1 MIPDELI
8 EQIRDSAD
16 LVSIIGE
23 SVALKRT
30 GSDYRGPCPFHG
42 GTHRNFAVIPKKG
55 LFYCYVCH
63 AGGDV
68 FSYLMKRFGM
78 DYPTAI
84 RDVARRV
91 GIVIPESRGPTA
103 PDPREPLFSALTVA
117 QEWYAG
123 QLAESADAKAA
134 RSYLERRKLPLDALA
149 PYGLG
154 YAPPGRAFLRAMAD
168 LGITES
174 VLIQCGLL
182 VQREDGRLVAR
193 FRDRLLFP
201 IADGRGRVV
210 GFGGRILGRGEP
222 KYLNSPDTDVFH
234 KGRLLYNLHLAK
246 NAIRKAD
253 EVLLVEGYVD
263 VLRLVL
269 AGFEHVVAPLG
280 TALTPD
286 QATLLKRYAPKA
298 ILLYDSDSAGLR
310 ATFRAADELLRHK
323 MRVHVAT
330 LPPGQDPDS
339 LVQDGGH
346 QALEAVLEDA
356 TDVLE
361 RKIQLLERKGWFEDV
376 ARRRAAID
384 RLLPTLRATADPIER
399 ELYMTRVAEK
409 SGISKDVLAQE
420 VARAPAAPQAPRSEV
435 TPQRTAAAPV
445 RPSRRRD
452 GEAAERALLGVL
464 LHDPAWLER
473 AREEVRPEWFEGP
486 SMRELFERLRAPG
499 GERGQAE
506 APAGMS
512 EAATRVWAELKALEP
527 ELAEQD
533 TDDLF
538 VRSCQVLEARPLF
551 REFERLGDQIR
562 TAPEEEKSAL
572 LAQHQERKRDL
583 EQRFPGEWYRR
594 HFRRTVSRRR
604 TTP

>member
-1 MIPDELI
+1 VSMIPDEVI
-8 EQIRDSAD
+8 EQVRDNAD
-16 LVSIIGE
+16 LVAIIGE
-23 SVALKRT
+23 SVTLKRT

-91 GIVIPESRGPTA
+91 GMVIPESSGPAA

-117 QEWYAG
+117 QEWYTG
-123 QLAESADAKAA
+123 QLIESADGKDA
-134 RSYLERRKLPLDALA
+134 RDYLERRELPLDALA

-154 YAPPGRAFLRAMAD
+154 YAPRGNAFVRAMTE
-168 LGITES
+168 LGIAES
-174 VLIQCGLL
+174 VLIEAGLL
-182 VQREDGRLVAR
+182 ARREDGRIVAR

-201 IADGRGRVV
+201 IADARGRVV

-234 KGRLLYNLHLAK
+234 KGRLLYNLHFAK

-253 EVLLVEGYVD
+253 EVLLVEGYFD
-263 VLRLVL
+263 VLRLVG

-280 TALTPD
+280 TALTAD
-286 QATLLKRYAPKA
+286 QATILKRYAPKA
-298 ILLYDSDSAGLR
+298 ILLYDSDSPGLR
-310 ATFRAADELLRHK
+310 ATFRAADELLRHT

-330 LPPGQDPDS
+330 LPTGQDPDS
-339 LVQDGGH
+339 LVQAGGKK
-346 QALEAVLEDA
+346 ALEDVLGDA

-376 ARRRAAID
+376 AHRRAAID

-399 ELYMTRVAEK
+399 ELYLTRVAEK

-420 VARAPAAPQAPRSEV
+420 VARTPAIGAPPRPDTASSERPVPQA
-435 TPQRTAAAPV
+435 AG
-445 RPSRRRD
+445 RRD
-452 GEAAERALLGVL
+452 GESAERALLRVM
-464 LHDPAWLER
+464 LHDSSWLER
-473 AREEVRPEWFEGP
+473 ARRDVRPEWFEGAAL
-486 SMRELFERLRAPG
+486 RELFENLSAVG
-499 GERGQAE
+499 GERGHAE
-506 APAGMS
+506 APPGVS
-512 EAATRVWAELKALEP
+512 EGAARLWAEFKAVEP
-527 ELAEQD
+527 ELAQQD
-533 TDDLF
+533 VDDLF

-551 REFERLGDQIR
+551 REFERLASQIR
-562 TAPEEEKSAL
+562 NAPEEKKGAL
-572 LAQHQERKRDL
+572 LAQHQARKQEL
-583 EQRFPGEWYRR
+583 EERFPGEWRRR

>member
-1 MIPDELI
+1 MIPDEVI
-8 EQIRDSAD
+8 EQVRDSAD
-16 LVSIIGE
+16 LVAIIGE
-23 SVALKRT
+23 SVTLKRT

-91 GIVIPESRGPTA
+91 GMVIPESAGPAA

-117 QEWYAG
+117 QEWYTG
-123 QLAESADAKAA
+123 QLIESADGKDA
-134 RSYLERRKLPLDALA
+134 RRYLERRELPLDTLA

-154 YAPPGRAFLRAMAD
+154 YAPRGNAFVRAMTE
-168 LGITES
+168 LGIAES
-174 VLIQCGLL
+174 VLIEAGLL
-182 VQREDGRLVAR
+182 VRREDGRIVAR

-201 IADGRGRVV
+201 IADARGRVV

-234 KGRLLYNLHLAK
+234 KGRLLYNLHFAK

-253 EVLLVEGYVD
+253 EVLLVEGYFD

-269 AGFEHVVAPLG
+269 AGIEHVVAPLG
-280 TALTPD
+280 TALTTD
-286 QATLLKRYAPKA
+286 QATILKRYAPKA
-298 ILLYDSDSAGLR
+298 ILLYDSDSPGLR

-330 LPPGQDPDS
+330 LPTGHDPDS
-339 LVQDGGH
+339 LVQAGGKD
-346 QALEAVLEDA
+346 ALENVLTDA

-376 ARRRAAID
+376 AHRRAAID

-399 ELYMTRVAEK
+399 ELYLTRVAEK

-420 VARAPAAPQAPRSEV
+420 VARAPAIGTPPRSETV
-435 TPQRTAAAPV
+435 SAERRTPQAAG
-445 RPSRRRD
+445 RRD
-452 GEAAERALLGVL
+452 GESAERALLRVI
-464 LHDPAWLER
+464 LHDPSWLER
-473 AREEVRPEWFEGP
+473 ARQEVRPEWFEGP
-486 SMRELFERLRAPG
+486 ALRELFERVSGVG
-499 GERGQAE
+499 GERGQGE
-506 APAGMS
+506 PPPGVS
-512 EAATRVWAELKALEP
+512 EGAARLWAELKALEP
-527 ELAEQD
+527 ELAQQD
-533 TDDLF
+533 VDDLF
-538 VRSCQVLEARPLF
+538 VRSCQVLESRPLF
-551 REFERLGDQIR
+551 REFERLASQIR
-562 TAPEEEKSAL
+562 SAPEEKKGTL
-572 LAQHQERKRDL
+572 LAQHQARKQEL
-583 EQRFPGEWYRR
+583 EERFPGEWRRR

-604 TTP
+604 STP

>member
-1 MIPDELI
+1 MIPDELV

-16 LVSIIGE
+16 LVAIIGD

-91 GIVIPESRGPTA
+91 GIVIPETAGPTG

-117 QEWYAG
+117 QEWYST
-123 QLAESADAKAA
+123 QLLTSSDATDA
-134 RSYLERRKLPLDALA
+134 RRYLEQREFDLEGLA

-154 YAPPGRAFLRAMAD
+154 FAPRGGAFLDAMAE
-168 LGITES
+168 LGIAES
-174 VLIQCGLL
+174 VLIEAGLL
-182 VQREDGRLVAR
+182 MRREDGTIVPR
-193 FRDRLLFP
+193 FRGRLLFP
-201 IADGRGRVV
+201 ITDIRGRVV

-222 KYLNSPDTDVFH
+222 KYLNSPDTEVFH
-234 KGRLLYNLHLAK
+234 KGRLLYNLHFAK
-246 NAIRKAD
+246 NAIRK
-253 EVLLVEGYVD
+253 EETVLLVEGYFD

-280 TALTPD
+280 TSLTPD
-286 QATLLKRYAPKA
+286 QAAILKRYSPLAV
-298 ILLYDSDSAGLR
+298 LLYDSDPPGLR
-310 ATFRAADELLRHK
+310 ATFRAADEFLRHK

-330 LPPGQDPDS
+330 LPTGQDPDT
-339 LVQDGGH
+339 LTRAGGKD
-346 QALEAVLEDA
+346 ALQEILDDA

-361 RKIQLLERKGWFEDV
+361 RKIQLLERKGWFDNV
-376 ARRRAAID
+376 AHRRAAID

-399 ELYMTRVAEK
+399 ELYLSRVAEK
-409 SGISKDVLAQE
+409 SGISKDVLTE
-420 VARAPAAPQAPRSEV
+420 EISRTPAPADPGSSQPRRDPRPPAP
-435 TPQRTAAAPV
+435 
-445 RPSRRRD
+445 RRRD
-452 GEAAERALLGVL
+452 GEAAERGLLSVI
-464 LHDPAWLER
+464 LHDPIWLDR
-473 AREEVRPEWFEGP
+473 ARREVPPEWFEGP
-486 SMRELFERLRAPG
+486 PLRELFDRLRAPG
-499 GERGQAE
+499 GERGLGEVPEGVSGE
-506 APAGMS
+506 AQ
-512 EAATRVWAELKALEP
+512 RVWAELKALEP
-527 ELAEQD
+527 NLAEQD

-551 REFERLGDQIR
+551 REFEQLASRIR
-562 TAPEEEKSAL
+562 RAPTESKGAL
-572 LAQHQERKRDL
+572 LAEHQERKEEL
-583 EQRFPGEWYRR
+583 EQRFPREWYRR
-594 HFRRTVSRRR
+594 HFRRRVSRR
-604 TTP
+604 TSTS